1 MHVGVTMKSVQ
12 RTLYILHSRPERES
26 EIFIAKEI
34 EEMQELAV
42 QAFGAVLNVT
52 AIISTNYLENNF
64 TLKAAVLLKSF
75 LLRFVSL

>member
-1 MHVGVTMKSVQ
+1 MHVGVTIKSVQ
-12 RTLYILHSRPERES
+12 RALYILHSRPERES

-64 TLKAAVLLKSF
+64 TLKAAVLLKAV